1 MSVATWVTIIVIT
14 MPSGSS
20 PKPSFTSSAPDFHIV
35 QRWFS
40 KKRSWGWAPTI
51 FQSATSAT
59 TQERTIAATAMAWL
73 ARLPS
78 VRCSR
83 TPRKALIADP
93 RRGEAGIN
101 QSQPTSM
108 AFAMASLFSILC
120 VGLFA
125 QQVGFLD
132 VDGVEGLV
140 DGQHDG
146 EADGCLGR
154 RQHDHEDGEDL
165 AGDLPRP
172 FHEVV
177 EGDEVH
183 VGGVE
188 DQLDAHQDPHRV
200 PPGDHRHHPQREQ
213 GGAHDEEMREAD
225 AGSHSSTV
233 SRCSLISLRAMI
245 TAPTSAARST
255 TDATSKGRRKS
266 VRKAVPSAALT
277 GW

>member
-14 MPSGSS
+14 MPSGSR

-40 KKRSWGWAPTI
+40 KKRSWGWAATI

-59 TQERTIAATAMAWL
+59 TQESTITPTPMTWF
-73 ARLPS
+73 ARLPA
-78 VRCSR
+78 VRCSQA
-83 TPRKALIADP
+83 PRKALIAEP
-93 RRGEAGIN
+93 SSGKAGIS

-108 AFAMASLFSILC
+108 AFAMASLFSILR
-120 VGLFA
+120 VGLLA

-132 VDGVEGLV
+132 VDGAEGLV

-146 EADGCLGR
+146 EADGRLGR
-154 RQHDHEDGEDL
+154 RQHDDEDGEDL

-188 DQLDAHQDPHRV
+188 DQLDAHEDSDCVAPR
-200 PPGDHRHHPQREQ
+200 DHRHNAQREQ
-213 GGAHDEEMREAD
+213 GGAHDEEMRKGNAR
-225 AGSHSSTV
+225 AHSSTE

-245 TAPTSAARST
+245 TAPTSAASST